1 MAERSINRF
10 INGVSLIAS
19 SVSPIAILMGA
30 LLRSPWALRQF
41 HGRRIRATPR
51 RATMARI
58 YNIVSTLDL
67 TYPPF
72 KREGCRRGW
81 VHAMGIMVV
90 VDLER
95 GSRRRLLK
103 VRAAV

>member
-1 MAERSINRF
+1 
-10 INGVSLIAS
+10 
-19 SVSPIAILMGA
+19 
-30 LLRSPWALRQF
+30 
-41 HGRRIRATPR
+41 
-51 RATMARI
+51 MARI